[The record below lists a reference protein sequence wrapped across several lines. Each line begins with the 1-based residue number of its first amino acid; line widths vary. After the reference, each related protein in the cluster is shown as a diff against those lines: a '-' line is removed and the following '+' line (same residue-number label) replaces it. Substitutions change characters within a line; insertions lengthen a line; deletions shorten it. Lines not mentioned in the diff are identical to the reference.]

1 MLGTG
6 MGELRVLLKDT
17 AGTTS
22 PVWRKIGEQ
31 GDQWIQAKIEIKK
44 DSNYKVAK
52 VNNNNN
58 NN

>member
-1 MLGTG
+1 

-22 PVWRKIGEQ
+22 TVWRKIGEQ